1 MTADALLTEPSDR
14 SSAPPGAALS
24 RSHLGV
30 RIADRQCLIE
40 LALAGELLQVP
51 DRIVPI
57 PLARP
62 WLMGVFSLRGQLMSL
77 VDLARYRG
85 WGQSAP
91 GKAARVLALA
101 PSLRFNAAILVDE
114 VYGLHDPSDASS
126 QWTTIDCQAL
136 VHEPAFLMASRLSPA
151 GWVQT
156 ESPETAQTAPSG
168 PVGPNPSSPVQ
179 P

>member
-1 MTADALLTEPSDR
+1 MTEVETAVVS
-14 SSAPPGAALS
+14 PPASS

-30 RIADRQCLIE
+30 RIADRHCLIE

-51 DRIVPI
+51 DRVVAV

-62 WLMGVFSLRGQLMSL
+62 WLIGVFSLRGQLMSL
-77 VDLARYRG
+77 IDLARYRG

-114 VYGLHDPSDASS
+114 VYGLHEPSEASAD
-126 QWTTIDCQAL
+126 WTTIDFQAL
-136 VHEPAFLMASRLSPA
+136 VCEPGFLMASRLSP
-151 GWVQT
+151 GL
-156 ESPETAQTAPSG
+156 
-168 PVGPNPSSPVQ
+168 VQ